1 MIALDTNVLARYLVR
16 DHPTQSEAAR
26 VLVASLTRDN
36 PGFVCREVIVELVW
50 VLSRSYGTPRE
61 QIGRVLLGLLGAE
74 TIAIEGAEDVAGA
87 ALAYARGVS
96 DFADLMILAAARRAE
111 AIPLYT
117 FDRRASRVDG
127 VSLLARDEAS
137 L

>member
-1 MIALDTNVLARYLVR
+1 M
-16 DHPTQSEAAR
+16 
-26 VLVASLTRDN
+26 LVAALTRDS

-61 QIGRVLLGLLGAE
+61 QIGKVLLGLLGAE
-74 TIAIEGAEDVAGA
+74 GIVIESAEDVAGA
-87 ALAYARGVS
+87 ALAYARGAS
-96 DFADLMILAAARRAE
+96 DFADLMVLAAARRAE

-127 VSLLARDEAS
+127 VHFVATDEAS
-137 L
+137 V